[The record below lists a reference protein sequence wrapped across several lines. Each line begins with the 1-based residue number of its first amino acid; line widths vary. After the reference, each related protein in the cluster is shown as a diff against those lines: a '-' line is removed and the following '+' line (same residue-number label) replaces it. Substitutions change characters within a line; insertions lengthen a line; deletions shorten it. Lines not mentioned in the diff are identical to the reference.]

1 MKTVAEYTK
10 LKIPSYALSYLV
22 NDDAS
27 GLEEKDI
34 AATDAYMQQYYEEAK
49 KAGGHVIFSPSDQ
62 EPYFTHTPEYGLP
75 CDVVECTVLIVK

>member
-27 GLEEKDI
+27 GLEDKEI
-34 AATDAYMQQYYEEAK
+34 AAADQYMQQ
-49 KAGGHVIFSPSDQ
+49 
-62 EPYFTHTPEYGLP
+62 
-75 CDVVECTVLIVK
+75 